1 MSNCNDYVQT
11 NNQFIKKVI
20 LFNLFI
26 KIGWKQDLY
35 IIKIQFKDSLLLK
48 DINYKIRIFY
58 ELEGLE
64 DRRKVFIN

>member
-64 DRRKVFIN
+64 DKKVFIN